1 MKTFARSI
9 PAVLIGIR
17 FGLGPLV
24 WWSASSGMSPLWFL
38 AGFFLAYVT
47 DYYDG
52 VIARRLG
59 VATPTLR
66 TADSWV
72 DTWFYFWVVLSIW
85 STHRETLQRFAT
97 PIYILLALQI
107 SEWIY
112 GRIKFGKLTGYHA
125 YLAKAWGLSLFF
137 AIFSVMLF
145 NYDGVTWWLAMILGW
160 ISSIENWLL
169 TLTFTEWT
177 TDVKSI
183 FHVWGKAKA

>member
-1 MKTFARSI
+1 MNKILRHI
-9 PAVLIGIR
+9 PALLVGIR

-24 WWSASSGMSPLWFL
+24 WWSVYSGISPLWFL

-52 VIARRLG
+52 VIARRLA
-59 VATPTLR
+59 VATPALR
-66 TADSWV
+66 MADSWV
-72 DTWFYFWVVLSIW
+72 DTWFYFWVVLSVW
-85 STHRETLQRFAT
+85 STHREALQKFAI

-125 YLAKAWGLSLFF
+125 YLAKAWGVCLFF
-137 AIFSVMLF
+137 AIFSMMLF
-145 NYDGVTWWLAMILGW
+145 NYTGVIWWFAMILGW

-169 TLTFTEWT
+169 TLTCSEWI

-183 FHVWGKAKA
+183 LHVWRKAG